1 LKIREGDLMK
11 GIATITGFALAGSV
25 LLAGPS
31 LAAGLACGKLGN
43 LATPSAVADIDARL
57 PKGFALEQ
65 SDQLAAAITLLREHG
80 LSSGNTIDH
89 LIAFYCPAVAAEA
102 GLSDAEKRAR
112 VMRFAQKAT
121 RLVYAQNDV
130 DAVIYDVPLK
140 PGVAEA
146 ATERA
151 RKEGLTLEAWI
162 GQMVEAAIR

>member
-1 LKIREGDLMK
+1 MKKIAATA
-11 GIATITGFALAGSV
+11 GISLVTSL
-25 LLAGPS
+25 LLANS
-31 LAAGLACGKLGN
+31 TLAAGFSCPNVGN
-43 LATPSAVADIDARL
+43 LATSPVAAEVDARL

-65 SDQLAAAITLLREHG
+65 SDKLAAAITLLREHG
-80 LSSGNTIDH
+80 MSPGNTTDH
-89 LIAFYCPAVAAEA
+89 LIAFFCPAVAAET
-102 GLSDAEKRAR
+102 GLSDAEKRTR

-151 RKEGLTLEAWI
+151 RKAGLSLEAWI
-162 GQMVEAAIR
+162 GQTVETAIR